1 MRTRKTVVVLISGL
15 AGAGKTT
22 LADLLE
28 EKLCAIKD
36 LRIARQSLASPIKF
50 VAKLAF
56 GWDGQKDERGRKLL
70 QHLGQVG
77 RDYNIDN
84 WCELLLK
91 NLDNSDEMFPP
102 NFVLIDDWRFPN
114 EFKFFSE
121 NPTLD
126 TVGIR
131 IFGRGGLTNTLAE
144 DATETSLPIISLC
157 TKEMPECYSYPVHN
171 SGTIED
177 LETKIGEIVES
188 LKKNYIVE

>member
-114 EFKFFSE
+114 EAEFFSR
-121 NPTLD
+121 NLTLD
-126 TVGIR
+126 AVGIR
-131 IFGRGGLTNTLAE
+131 VFGRGGLEGALGQ
-144 DATETSLPIISLC
+144 DATETSLPTTIPGYYDFDID
-157 TKEMPECYSYPVHN
+157 N

>member
-15 AGAGKTT
+15 AGSGKTT
-22 LADLLE
+22 LANLLKE
-28 EKLCAIKD
+28 QLDAIKD
-36 LRIARQSLASPIKF
+36 LRVVRMSFASPIKF
-50 VAKLAF
+50 VARLAF
-56 GWDGQKDERGRKLL
+56 GWDGEKDESGRKLL

-91 NLDNSDEMFPP
+91 TLDKSDEMFPP
-102 NFVLIDDWRFPN
+102 NFVLIDDWRFHN
-114 EFKFFSE
+114 EAEFFSS
-121 NPTLD
+121 NITLD

-131 IFGRGGLTNTLAE
+131 VFGRGGLESTLGQ
-144 DATETSLPIISLC
+144 DVSETSLPVISLC
-157 TKEMPECYSYPVHN
+157 SKEIPECYSYVVIN

>member
-1 MRTRKTVVVLISGL
+1 MRTRKTTIVLISGL
-15 AGAGKTT
+15 AGSGKTT
-22 LADLLE
+22 LANLLKE
-28 EKLCAIKD
+28 QLDAIKD
-36 LRIARQSLASPIKF
+36 LRVVRMSFASPIKF
-50 VAKLAF
+50 IAKLAF
-56 GWDGQKDERGRKLL
+56 GWDGEKDERGRKLL
-70 QHLGQVG
+70 QHLGEVG

-84 WCELLLK
+84 WCEILLK

-126 TVGIR
+126 TVVIR

-144 DATETSLPIISLC
+144 DASETSLPEWADS
-157 TKEMPECYSYPVHN
+157 PVGYYSFGIDN

>member
-15 AGAGKTT
+15 AGSGKTT
-22 LADLLE
+22 LANLLKE
-28 EKLCAIKD
+28 QLDAIKD
-36 LRIARQSLASPIKF
+36 LRIVRMSLASPIKF

-56 GWDGQKDERGRKLL
+56 GWDGEKDERGRKLL
-70 QHLGQVG
+70 QCLGKVG

-84 WCELLLK
+84 WCEILLK
-91 NLDNSDEMFPP
+91 NLDNSDDMFPP

-121 NPTLD
+121 NLTLD

-144 DATETSLPIISLC
+144 DASETSLPELSYM
-157 TKEMPECYSYPVHN
+157 KPVPEFYTYTIDN

-177 LETKIGEIVES
+177 LETKIGEILQS

>member
-15 AGAGKTT
+15 AGSGKTT
-22 LADLLE
+22 LANLLKE
-28 EKLCAIKD
+28 QLDAIKD
-36 LRIARQSLASPIKF
+36 LRIVRMSLAFPIKF

-56 GWDGQKDERGRKLL
+56 GWDGEKDERGRKLL
-70 QHLGQVG
+70 QCLGKVG
-77 RDYNIDN
+77 RDYNIDK

-91 NLDNSDEMFPP
+91 TLDKSDEMFPP

-121 NPTLD
+121 NHTLD

-131 IFGRGGLTNTLAE
+131 IFGRGGLTNSLAE
-144 DATETSLPIISLC
+144 DGSETSLPEWEDSSL
-157 TKEMPECYSYPVHN
+157 EYYNFGADN